1 MATTEVLWI
10 KLKVGMFDG
19 ESFKTI
25 KRAKIGGKKGRDKL
39 TAVWVELMDLCAKC
53 NHNGELINGKGL
65 AMTAEDVA
73 TMIDRDTKE
82 VGQCLSFFVAENMI
96 EFENGVY
103 RLTKWNMYQSEGG
116 LDKIRRQRR
125 EAQARWRAKQQEDS
139 TEEYKQDEVVDS
151 SVESTTD
158 YASNSNSN
166 IYIDLYK
173 DIEKGDIK
181 GECEGEKKRSGKAV
195 PDYSGTTFS
204 ADMIEA
210 VEAWLQYKRERRES
224 YKPTGLKSLITQIQ
238 RKSDTYGEAAVIALI
253 RECMA
258 ANWQGIIF
266 DRLQQNRG
274 GYGQANEPKTKN
286 PFFAAAMKSNTDGGA
301 TTESA
306 HAERARLPQ
315 TGGKTYDGF

>member
-53 NHNGELINGKGL
+53 NHNGELINGKGA

-82 VGQCLSFFVAENMI
+82 VGQCLSFFISENMV

-125 EAQARWRAKQQEDS
+125 EAQARWRAKQQEES
-139 TEEYKQDEVVDS
+139 TEECEQDEAVDS
-151 SVESTTD
+151 SVESTAD

-181 GECEGEKKRSGKAV
+181 GEYEGEKKRSGKAE

-204 ADMIEA
+204 AEMIEA

-238 RKSDTYGEAAVIALI
+238 RKADAYGEAAVIALI

-286 PFFAAAMKSNTDGGA
+286 PFFAAAMKTNADGG
-301 TTESA
+301 SA
-306 HAERARLPQ
+306 AERARLPQ
-315 TGGKTYDGF
+315 TGGRTYDGF